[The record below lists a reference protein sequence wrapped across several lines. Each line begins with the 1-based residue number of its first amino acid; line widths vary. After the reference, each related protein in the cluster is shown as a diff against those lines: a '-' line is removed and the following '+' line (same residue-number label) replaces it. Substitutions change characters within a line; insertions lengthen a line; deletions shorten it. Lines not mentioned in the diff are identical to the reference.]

1 MQGIEPEHGERQQ
14 HEHDGEADQ
23 HIGVLQRGLELQA
36 GRGDDQPEQG
46 VGDRHPLHIDE
57 GEQEGAAGGEVL
69 TGTGDD
75 AGQNGVHGEDAGGEG
90 KSQPQRKEGGDAE
103 PEALAAEGGRQSIL
117 LAAGWRL
124 DGVSGAGL
132 PGGVTGGSERL
143 HGDQLVGGR
152 IAETL
157 GATLIAYLEAGGVP
171 HLGQGDGD
179 LQLLIKD
186 PCLAEEVILMFGAC
200 RQHGRLEGEVVPLD
214 ADAVAIEIVTV
225 GEAQGQQQLV
235 SLLLALE
242 GEGLVDFQKFGL
254 GIGLDAETAEQ
265 ILAAGLD
272 GGREQAQQE
281 QQGGKQAKQCHE
293 VSCVNQSR

>member
-90 KSQPQRKEGGDAE
+90 EPQSQRKEGGDAE
-103 PEALAAEGGRQSIL
+103 PEALAAEGGRQPVL
-117 LAAGWRL
+117 LASGRRL
-124 DGVSGAGL
+124 CGISGVCL
-132 PGGVTGGSERL
+132 PGVASGREGL
-143 HGDQLVGGR
+143 HRDPLVGGG
-152 IAETL
+152 IAEAL
-157 GATLIAYLEAGGVP
+157 GAPLIAYCEAGGVP
-171 HLGQGDGD
+171 HLGQGDRD
-179 LQLLIKD
+179 LQLLIED
-186 PCLAEEVILMFGAC
+186 PGLAEEIILMIGAR
-200 RQHGRLEGEVVPLD
+200 RQREGLEGEVIPLD
-214 ADAVAIEIVTV
+214 ADAVAIEVVTV

-235 SLLLALE
+235 ALLLALE
-242 GEGLVDFQKFGL
+242 DEGLVDFQKFGL
-254 GIGLDAETAEQ
+254 GTGLDAEAAEQ
-265 ILAAGLD
+265 ILAAGLG

-281 QQGGKQAKQCHE
+281 QQGEKQGAQSHE